1 MMSHLTTAHAVADY
15 RRRDLLAA
23 SEYARNVD
31 IAAASPSQWRPL
43 VVRALALLTLV
54 LGVRA

>member
-1 MMSHLTTAHAVADY
+1 MHHLSTAHAVADY

-23 SEYARNVD
+23 SEHARAVD
-31 IAAASPSQWRPL
+31 IAAASPSQWRPI

-54 LGVRA
+54 VGLRA